1 MNPSIVLNVLLNLFF
16 LLVLKMTVNGV
27 ALATVLSNVISSV
40 LLFRKLLLTTQ
51 PVQVERKYFLFDL
64 TVFKRILQIGLQ
76 SAVFAITNIA
86 VQSAINSQCCFQ
98 SGNLRILYFQL
109 VQSGLY
115 HLCRTELRS
124 RKHRTFETVMLAY
137 PISLGL
143 AAICIFFILMYYRP
157 SKRFASSV

>member
-51 PVQVERKYFLFDL
+51 PVQVERKYFQFDL

-86 VQSAINSQCCFQ
+86 VQSAINSL
-98 SGNLRILYFQL
+98 G
-109 VQSGLY
+109 
-115 HLCRTELRS
+115 
-124 RKHRTFETVMLAY
+124 TVMLAY

-143 AAICIFFILMYYRP
+143 AAICFICLNDQSIFTLDSLHFLTRCQ
-157 SKRFASSV
+157 

>member
-51 PVQVERKYFLFDL
+51 PVQVERKYFQFDL

-86 VQSAINSQCCFQ
+86 VQSAINSLGTITIATSSAAFNLEIFAYYIFNSFSQAWTTFVGQ
-98 SGNLRILYFQL
+98 NYGAGNIEPLKPSCSLILSAWDWL
-109 VQSGLY
+109 
-115 HLCRTELRS
+115 
-124 RKHRTFETVMLAY
+124 
-137 PISLGL
+137 
-143 AAICIFFILMYYRP
+143 
-157 SKRFASSV
+157 RFASSLP

>member
-16 LLVLKMTVNGV
+16 LLVLKMT
-27 ALATVLSNVISSV
+27 TH
-40 LLFRKLLLTTQ
+40 
-51 PVQVERKYFLFDL
+51 PVQVKRKYFQFDL
-64 TVFKRILQIGLQ
+64 TVFKRILQIGLPTGLQ
-76 SAVFAITNIA
+76 SAVFAIANIA
-86 VQSAINSQCCFQ
+86 
-98 SGNLRILYFQL
+98 

-143 AAICIFFILMYYRP
+143 AAICFICLNDQSIFTLDSLHSLTRCQ
-157 SKRFASSV
+157 KRFIIPHMLT